1 MLKAISRATFDLP
14 RILDTLVGS
23 AASLCD
29 AFDAAILQKDGNF
42 LRIVSHRGHIPSLG
56 PVGQGTL
63 PLTRGT
69 SVGRAVLDRQML
81 HLADAQS
88 ETDEYPEES
97 AIARRLG
104 FRTLLAIPL
113 LGAGEAVG
121 AIALRRSEV
130 RPFTD
135 RQIELLHTFADQA
148 VIAIENARLFA
159 EVQASTRELTES
171 LEYQTATSDVLNI
184 ISRSPNQLQ
193 PVLDAIVQ
201 TAHTLC
207 QSDRAQFFRLEMA
220 NIVWQRIKEQQT
232 PNFRTTLLRTPSRRS
247 RARGPRP
254 ARPHASVARSTCQT
268 ARATQN
274 SPQATS
280 TEPGGDD
287 RSLLFP
293 SCAMVSQSASS
304 RSLVMS

>member
-1 MLKAISRATFDLP
+1 VLKAISRATFDLP

-135 RQIELLHTFADQA
+135 
-148 VIAIENARLFA
+148 
-159 EVQASTRELTES
+159 
-171 LEYQTATSDVLNI
+171 
-184 ISRSPNQLQ
+184 
-193 PVLDAIVQ
+193 
-201 TAHTLC
+201 
-207 QSDRAQFFRLEMA
+207 
-220 NIVWQRIKEQQT
+220 
-232 PNFRTTLLRTPSRRS
+232 
-247 RARGPRP
+247 
-254 ARPHASVARSTCQT
+254 
-268 ARATQN
+268 
-274 SPQATS
+274 
-280 TEPGGDD
+280 
-287 RSLLFP
+287 
-293 SCAMVSQSASS
+293 
-304 RSLVMS
+304 